1 MALYHGLMENGHA
14 SSSPPAART
23 AGGGHRLVGRQE
35 EWTRLLSAWHS
46 ARPGRPT
53 AVIVSGEAGVGK
65 TRLVEELRDYCTTA
79 SVSIG
84 TARSYAGER
93 TLGNAVVVS
102 WLRSPGIAPGLRQ
115 LRDDL
120 RRTLARLLPEL
131 GPFDRADLA
140 EEAVERRRL
149 FDAVAGALTASNRP
163 VLLLGDDAHW
173 SDDASL
179 ELIKHVIR
187 QRFDVPVVVVL
198 TVRLDEIDPSHPVVA
213 LRDELAVLDRLIE
226 LAVERLPQA
235 ATIELGCDLLGTTL
249 DPNAGD
255 ALFAE
260 SAGNPLV
267 ITEMLRAGW
276 DGTGPVAISSRLRA
290 VIDARFRQLSDVAA
304 QVLDAAAVVGR
315 PCSAALLG
323 DVSEVEVPALVRGVD
338 ELWRRGILIE
348 SGTDAY
354 EFSHGKLREAAY
366 DAIPPARRRALHD
379 TAARACIASAAADDG
394 RGGTSLVAA
403 HFAAANRI
411 DEAVVW
417 LHRASLEAQAMFAY
431 AEATKLLERALG
443 LVPQL
448 PPGDRHGR
456 ELELLSSLPG
466 VLAGVDGYG
475 TSRMSAAHAR
485 ALTVSSSLGRELEP
499 SFVRSMVMSALCRD
513 EFTQA
518 AATAERLR
526 ATAEATGDAR
536 VAATRE
542 RLAAPS

>member
-1 MALYHGLMENGHA
+1 M
-14 SSSPPAART
+14 
-23 AGGGHRLVGRQE
+23 
-35 EWTRLLSAWHS
+35 
-46 ARPGRPT
+46 
-53 AVIVSGEAGVGK
+53 
-65 TRLVEELRDYCTTA
+65 
-79 SVSIG
+79 
-84 TARSYAGER
+84 
-93 TLGNAVVVS
+93 
-102 WLRSPGIAPGLRQ
+102 
-115 LRDDL
+115 
-120 RRTLARLLPEL
+120 
-131 GPFDRADLA
+131 
-140 EEAVERRRL
+140 
-149 FDAVAGALTASNRP
+149 TASNRP

-403 HFAAANRI
+403 TWRRRTGSTRRSSGSI
-411 DEAVVW
+411 G
-417 LHRASLEAQAMFAY
+417 LRLRHRRCSLTQRRRNSSS
-431 AEATKLLERALG
+431 ERSAWY
-443 LVPQL
+443 
-448 PPGDRHGR
+448 R
-456 ELELLSSLPG
+456 SSLPAI
-466 VLAGVDGYG
+466 VTDA
-475 TSRMSAAHAR
+475 
-485 ALTVSSSLGRELEP
+485 SSSCSRRCP
-499 SFVRSMVMSALCRD
+499 ASS
-513 EFTQA
+513 
-518 AATAERLR
+518 R
-526 ATAEATGDAR
+526 ASTGMAPR
-536 VAATRE
+536 GCPQPTRE
-542 RLAAPS
+542 P